1 MQLSDSTWL
10 IYQPEPLDSVI
21 RGALLNA
28 LAFADGDQRTAAKLL
43 GVSARVML
51 YQMVK
56 HDIPTD
62 QGAPA
67 TRATIKALT
76 SRHL

>member
-1 MQLSDSTWL
+1 
-10 IYQPEPLDSVI
+10 
-21 RGALLNA
+21 
-28 LAFADGDQRTAAKLL
+28 
-43 GVSARVML
+43 ML